1 MDSGDK
7 VSAFCAI
14 ERFGGEVGT
23 HCENKVVCLPEEE
36 GVSAHFR
43 RGSLI

>member
-14 ERFGGEVGT
+14 ERFGGEARNPLRKQSG
-23 HCENKVVCLPEEE
+23 LF
-36 GVSAHFR
+36 A
-43 RGSLI
+43 